1 MFWPVQGIKG
11 LLLDAVNG
19 WGTVF
24 NFLLNITSRAGNSNS
39 V

>member
-11 LLLDAVNG
+11 LLLDVVNG

-24 NFLLNITSRAGNSNS
+24 NFLLNITSRAENSNS